1 MRAFLHPRF
10 FALILAGNLIL
21 VAATVV
27 VHFIEKDVN
36 PHMKTYFDS
45 LWWGVSTITT
55 VGFGDIVP
63 ITTAGRFI
71 GIGLMY
77 TGTVL
82 FISFTG
88 LLVTHWLGEEVE
100 RELTPLEKEI
110 LQEIRGQTRIAQD
123 IRHIEERLER
133 LEKKF

>member
-1 MRAFLHPRF
+1 VRAFLHPRF